1 LSSWHSKVFSLG
13 EKCIDVIESAV
24 VVLLIVLAALALVF
38 TVRDLALLKP
48 ESTIS
53 EVQVL
58 VNDVFLVI
66 IFAEI
71 LRSVLA
77 ARKRGE
83 VAYILVLAEVGF
95 VVVLREIL
103 VSVVTRTPID
113 VLISV
118 VALMVMSITIY
129 VLKVKVGYT

>member
-1 LSSWHSKVFSLG
+1 LSGWRSKVFSLG

-24 VVLLIVLAALALVF
+24 VVLLIVLAALALSF
-38 TVRDLALLKP
+38 TVRDLTRLRL

-66 IFAEI
+66 IFTEI

-77 ARKRGE
+77 ARRRSE
-83 VAYILVLAEVGF
+83 VAYIRVLAEVGF

-118 VALMVMSITIY
+118 AALMVMAITIY
-129 VLKVKVGYT
+129 VLKVKTGYT